1 MYYVCMRFIPYVLSV
16 HKNLF
21 SSSFCKKK
29 GNSKHDVF
37 SSTIT
42 KNSIDLID
50 KAFGDDEGKKSLPV
64 EHKSQSSINSIEM
77 SQ

>member
-1 MYYVCMRFIPYVLSV
+1 MPTYMHLFPMCFLSI
-16 HKNLF
+16 KIFF
-21 SSSFCKKK
+21 SFSFCKRK
-29 GNSKHDVF
+29 GHSKHDVF

-42 KNSIDLID
+42 KNSIDLKD
-50 KAFGDDEGKKSLPV
+50 KAFGDDEVKKSLPV